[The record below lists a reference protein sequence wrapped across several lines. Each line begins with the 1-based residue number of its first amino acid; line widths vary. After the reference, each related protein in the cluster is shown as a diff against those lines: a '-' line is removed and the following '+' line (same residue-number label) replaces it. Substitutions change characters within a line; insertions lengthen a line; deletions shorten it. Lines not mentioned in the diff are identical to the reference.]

1 MAITATALSADLS
14 ATGLTMKVASGT
26 GFPTTGGPPSSTGYV
41 CRCDGEFFL
50 AFSQPVA
57 GVIKIGQRGY
67 NGTSARTHDILA
79 KVEVSALGSDFAD
92 PSAGNVVTIPPF
104 APAMQTLGENRT
116 FTATEIAAWG
126 NQPQNFAI
134 TKGSACLFTLVA
146 PSKAQDGLTVV
157 FTSDSAFAHVL
168 TATTLIGDAVSGSPH
183 TTGTFAAFIGA
194 SLTLQAQNGL
204 WNMIAQIGITVT

>member
-26 GFPTTGGPPSSTGYV
+26 GFPTAGGPPSSTGYV
-41 CRCDGEFFL
+41 VRIDREYLL

-57 GVIKIGQRGY
+57 GVIKVGQRGY
-67 NGTSARTHDILA
+67 NGTAPAAHDILA

-92 PSAGNVVTIPPF
+92 PSPGNVTSMPPYQ
-104 APAMQTLGENRT
+104 PGMQTLGEDRT
-116 FTATEIAAWG
+116 FTSAEIAAWG

-146 PSKAQDGLTVV
+146 PSKAQDGLTIV
-157 FTSDSAFAHVL
+157 FTSLTAFAHVL
-168 TATTLIGDAVSGSPH
+168 TATTLIADAVSGSPH
-183 TTGTFAAFIGA
+183 TTGTFAAFIG
-194 SLTLQAQNGL
+194 STITLQAQNGL
-204 WNMIAQIGITVT
+204 WNLVSATGVPIT